1 MYHHY
6 LIDDAATRLYRIIRS
21 DSDKDIA
28 VSNDNMEAVRKA
40 IEELKEKYYEVI
52 VYRFGLFDGHPCDRL
67 EVAKILG
74 VTCERV
80 LQLEAGAL
88 RKLRKSVLS

>member
-1 MYHHY
+1 MYHYY
-6 LIDDAATRLYRIIRS
+6 LIDDAAANLYRIIR
-21 DSDKDIA
+21 SDKDIA